1 VSQRRS
7 LSKCQRL
14 LRAVVATIVAVAV
27 PLLAF
32 ASPAAAASF
41 TNGNVVV
48 CRVGNGTA
56 GNLSNTGSPV
66 FLDEYT
72 PAGVLVQSI
81 ALPTAASG
89 SNRAF
94 WLSGT
99 ATSECELTRS
109 TDGRYL
115 LLTGYER
122 TDAGGVAGT
131 TSAAVNRVVARVDA
145 TGLIDTTTAL
155 NDFASANNP
164 RSVISDN
171 GTNLWLGGA
180 AGSPRYTTLGATTS
194 TQISTTVTN
203 LRQVNIFNG
212 QLYTSTSS
220 GSAVRV
226 GTIGTGLPTTSGQTI
241 TNLPGFPVSGSP
253 YSYFFADLTAAVAG
267 LDTLYV
273 ADDGAS
279 GGQIQKY
286 CLVSGSWVARGT
298 IAATAV
304 RGLTGV
310 VTGTSV
316 TLYATTGDGTT
327 TGGGTLYKTTDATGY
342 NVNASAS
349 VSTIASVTTSKSFRG
364 VALAPVSP
372 DQVVPEAPLV
382 ALLSLSALVLTGGV
396 FVAARRWRPVEARAN
411 S

>member
-1 VSQRRS
+1 MSHRRS
-7 LSKCQRL
+7 LVNSRRVRTVL
-14 LRAVVATIVAVAV
+14 AAIVATVT
-27 PLLAF
+27 PLVAF
-32 ASPAAAASF
+32 ATPASAASF
-41 TNGNVVV
+41 TTGNVVV
-48 CRVGNGTA
+48 CRVGDGTSS
-56 GNLSNTGSPV
+56 LVNTGSPV
-66 FLDEYT
+66 FLDEFT
-72 PAGVLVQSI
+72 PAGALVQSI
-81 ALPTAASG
+81 ALPTAAVG

-145 TGLIDTTTAL
+145 TGAIDTTTAL

-180 AGSPRYTTLGATTS
+180 AGSPRYATLGATTS

-226 GTIGTGLPTTSGQTI
+226 GTIGSGTPTTTGQTI
-241 TNLPGFPVSGSP
+241 TNLPGFPTSGSP
-253 YSYFFADLTAAVAG
+253 YSYFFADLSAAVAG

-273 ADDGAS
+273 AEDTTS

-286 CLVSGSWVARGT
+286 SLVSGSWVARGSIT
-298 IAATAV
+298 ASAV

-310 VTGTSV
+310 VSGTTV
-316 TLYATTGDGTT
+316 TLYATTGGSGA
-327 TGGGTLYKTTDATGY
+327 TGGGTLYNVTDATGY
-342 NVNASAS
+342 NVNASGSATS
-349 VSTIASVTTSKSFRG
+349 INTATINKAYRG
-364 VALAPVSP
+364 VALAPTATP
-372 DQVVPEAPLV
+372 DQVVPEVPLAV
-382 ALLSLSALVLTGGV
+382 LLSLSALLLTGGGYM
-396 FVAARRWRPVEARAN
+396 AARRWRLVEARAN